1 MIEEGQEMK
10 FWIWAVFMTFYFAGS
25 LFSQE
30 PDTLWTRIHS
40 ISPNGDIDEGRCVRQ
55 TADGGYIITGST
67 VPDGMVSHIDVLLL
81 KTDAEGNA
89 LWIRTYGGEFVEDG
103 FAVEPTDEGG
113 YIIAGRALIFS
124 DTTRVMASLTE
135 TNWPPHHSDA
145 WLLKTNQNGDTLW
158 TRKYGGEGHD
168 YITSVY
174 QTVDQGYI
182 LAGAYNADHSYPNY
196 EIDEN
201 YLPASSRA
209 WLIKTAANGDTLW
222 TRQFR
227 SRSQANRVIVTSDG
241 GYLFAGWI
249 FPELQSN
256 QSDVYV
262 VKTDASGDTLWTRII
277 GGSASEIGL
286 SVCEIADGYI
296 IAGQVKPAGLP
307 YDALLVKTG
316 FTGEVQWVNTFGGTR
331 SDAAFTVE
339 PSRRGILVTGNT
351 NGNWWIHQ
359 GDGWIFEVDGSGNL
373 LWEKVYNVRL
383 SDYAFCGIQ
392 NAEGDFLISG
402 MVSHGF
408 GGDLWLA
415 KVGSVPSGID
425 EGEKMARQ
433 FRLFQNFPNPFNPS
447 TTISWQL
454 EKESWINLTLFNLAG
469 QQVAVLVNE
478 RQRPGFYLLKF
489 DSSQLPSGV
498 YFYRLEAGE
507 YSQTLKM
514 LLMK

>member
-1 MIEEGQEMK
+1 VNNGLTNTTVYTLGINSDNDIYAGTTTGV
-10 FWIWAVFMTFYFAGS
+10 FRSFDHGDNWIAVNSGMTTA
-25 LFSQE
+25 
-30 PDTLWTRIHS
+30 S
-40 ISPNGDIDEGRCVRQ
+40 IRSIIFKSNGDIYAG
-55 TADGGYIITGST
+55 TFG
-67 VPDGMVSHIDVLLL
+67 
-81 KTDAEGNA
+81 
-89 LWIRTYGGEFVEDG
+89 YGGGVFM
-103 FAVEPTDEGG
+103 
-113 YIIAGRALIFS
+113 S
-124 DTTRVMASLTE
+124 
-135 TNWPPHHSDA
+135 
-145 WLLKTNQNGDTLW
+145 
-158 TRKYGGEGHD
+158 
-168 YITSVY
+168 
-174 QTVDQGYI
+174 
-182 LAGAYNADHSYPNY
+182 ADS
-196 EIDEN
+196 
-201 YLPASSRA
+201 
-209 WLIKTAANGDTLW
+209 
-222 TRQFR
+222 
-227 SRSQANRVIVTSDG
+227 
-241 GYLFAGWI
+241 
-249 FPELQSN
+249 
-256 QSDVYV
+256 
-262 VKTDASGDTLWTRII
+262 
-277 GGSASEIGL
+277 GGSWTDVSSGL